1 MFNKDIGP
9 EVTAFAHAL
18 EEETGCTVYFKR
30 KDLGAGGTGISG
42 GLTVSAR
49 VTCTNNP
56 KKATI
61 HYDLKKQ
68 DRKNIQVM
76 LAHELGHAY
85 LWFRDGFYLMYW
97 KASITDRSKVLGQN
111 CLDLVM
117 DVAVDRLI
125 RGAGF
130 HPWTP
135 DLIERMEQ
143 SINTRVKGEF
153 IVSNSWEAIYEI
165 LNRRLAREFMTIDEE
180 QIPLFDTY
188 FQASQSVFDSNII
201 EGVEKRL
208 RIIREHNIFESEGN
222 KSAVEALLDEFGIRR
237 LFWFCKI
244 DEDPTQGLK

>member
-1 MFNKDIGP
+1 
-9 EVTAFAHAL
+9 
-18 EEETGCTVYFKR
+18 
-30 KDLGAGGTGISG
+30 
-42 GLTVSAR
+42 
-49 VTCTNNP
+49 
-56 KKATI
+56 
-61 HYDLKKQ
+61 
-68 DRKNIQVM
+68 
-76 LAHELGHAY
+76 
-85 LWFRDGFYLMYW
+85 
-97 KASITDRSKVLGQN
+97 
-111 CLDLVM
+111 M